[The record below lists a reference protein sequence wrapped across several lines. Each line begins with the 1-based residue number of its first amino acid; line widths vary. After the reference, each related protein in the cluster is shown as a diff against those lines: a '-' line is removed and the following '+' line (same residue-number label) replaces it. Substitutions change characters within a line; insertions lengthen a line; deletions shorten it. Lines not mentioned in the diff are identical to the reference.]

1 VSTTDTTDLGVERGR
16 PLLLVGT
23 RPEGIKM
30 APVVRELAR
39 RGEAFVL
46 CTTGQHRELL
56 EPILELF
63 GMEPDIRLNV
73 MREGQSLAQLHA
85 RLLIEIDAVVER
97 VRPGW
102 IVAQGDTTT
111 VLAGAT
117 VAFYRGIRF
126 GHVEAG
132 LRSGSLAA
140 PFPEEMNRRVA
151 DLTAARHWAPTE
163 GAREALLREGVA
175 AESIE
180 VTGNTVIDA
189 LKLAAAMPFDWDASP
204 LGALREFPGR
214 LVLITAHR
222 RENFGE
228 PLRELCRAIRD
239 LAERFGD
246 TIFLFPL
253 HPNPQVREDVDPI
266 LGDVKNVARLM
277 PLDYLSMVQLLQRV
291 RLVMTDSGGLQEE
304 APTFG
309 TPVLVLR
316 ETTERPEGVAAGVAR
331 LVGHDRESIVKHA
344 TELML
349 DDEAY
354 AGMARAMSPYGDGN
368 AAKRIVDSMLR
379 DEAQLRHAED
389 GAH

>member
-1 VSTTDTTDLGVERGR
+1 
-16 PLLLVGT
+16 VGT

-39 RGEAFVL
+39 RGVPFTL
-46 CTTGQHRELL
+46 CTTGQHGALL

-63 GMEPDIRLNV
+63 GLVPDIRLNV
-73 MREGQSLAQLHA
+73 MREGQSLAQLHG
-85 RLLIEIDAVVER
+85 RLLIEIDAIVER
-97 VRPGW
+97 LQPSWVL
-102 IVAQGDTTT
+102 AQGDTTT

-117 VAFYRGIRF
+117 VAFYRGVRF

-132 LRSGSLAA
+132 LRSGDFGA

-163 GAREALLREGVA
+163 SARDALLREGIA
-175 AESIE
+175 ASSIE

-189 LKLAAAMPFDWDASP
+189 LHLAAEMPYDWDASP

-214 LVLITAHR
+214 LVLVTAHR

-228 PLRELCRAIRD
+228 PMRELCLAIRD
-239 LAERFGD
+239 LAQRFGD

-253 HPNPQVREDVDPI
+253 HPNPNVREHVDPI
-266 LGDVKNVARLM
+266 LGEVKNVARLM
-277 PLDYLSMVQLLQRV
+277 PLDYLSMVQLLRRV

-316 ETTERPEGVAAGVAR
+316 ETTERPEGIAAGVAR
-331 LVGHDRESIVKHA
+331 LVGHDREKIVGHA
-344 TELML
+344 TELL
-349 DDEAY
+349 TDDEAH
-354 AGMARAMSPYGDGN
+354 GRMARATSPYGDGK
-368 AAKRIVDSMLR
+368 AAARIVDSLLKADAPR
-379 DEAQLRHAED
+379 QHAQD
-389 GAH
+389 GSR